1 MAPFMYLEANHS
13 HALCPCRFLLMRG
26 SMYLEVR
33 LVVDAWW
40 KTRQALQVLCSHYYD
55 CFPSEIMQMYCKF
68 KRHLHFVKVVST
80 FQVLPS

>member
-40 KTRQALQVLCSHYYD
+40 KTHQALQVLCSHYYD
-55 CFPSEIMQMYCKF
+55 FFPSEIMQMYCKF